1 MVDKLHNK
9 VFVAVNLM
17 FINRI
22 PSVVSV
28 FRNITFNTLHNI
40 SNRNKATIP
49 GVIDAIIAQYNKL
62 GFCINT
68 LIMDQGS
75 SALELDIIHGQIN
88 FIPKISKENVGEVEY
103 II

>member
-49 GVIDAIIAQYNKL
+49 GVIDAIIAQYTKRV
-62 GFCINT
+62 FHINT
-68 LIMDQGS
+68 HLMGKDFN
-75 SALELDIIHGQIN
+75 ALYDIIIN
-88 FIPKISKENVGEVEY
+88 
-103 II
+103 